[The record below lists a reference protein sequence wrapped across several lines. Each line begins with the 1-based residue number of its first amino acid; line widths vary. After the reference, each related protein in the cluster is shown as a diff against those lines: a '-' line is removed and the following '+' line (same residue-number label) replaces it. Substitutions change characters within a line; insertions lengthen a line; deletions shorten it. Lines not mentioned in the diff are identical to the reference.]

1 MNALLALATT
11 ATAAATNPI
20 AAPPAAASPIAMP
33 ARPARRE
40 RDLGVG
46 YVNSSGYASAPRYA
60 DHRELPRFR
69 CG

>member
-1 MNALLALATT
+1 MNALLALA
-11 ATAAATNPI
+11 ATAATKPI
-20 AAPPAAASPIAMP
+20 AAPPASTSPIAMP